1 MQVMRSATQDQ
12 DRHDWRQPVA
22 EPIDA
27 WMLELRAALASER
40 RLRKTRIIDEA
51 RDHLHSSADELEQSG
66 MSRREAEAKAVSQLG
81 DPRRFAREF
90 SPPARRD
97 WLVDAAAWWS
107 PRAAAILLG
116 LGALMLLIE
125 TLAWSIGAGPV
136 SAQSVRVWRTCGNS
150 IDGECV
156 GGWNETHAPAF
167 VVLGAICLVAGVIAL
182 AVYWLLRRRYSDL
195 ELMPRLLDVGTQV
208 SLGTLGAV
216 LLIGGA
222 TRSSLDASWRWVPL
236 WLPVGLACIGAAL
249 LLHRADVRRQ
259 KRAEGIA
266 PSPSSTHS
274 TSAAH
279 NPPA

>member
-1 MQVMRSATQDQ
+1 
-12 DRHDWRQPVA
+12 
-22 EPIDA
+22 
-27 WMLELRAALASER
+27 
-40 RLRKTRIIDEA
+40 
-51 RDHLHSSADELEQSG
+51 
-66 MSRREAEAKAVSQLG
+66 MSRREAEAKAVAQLG
-81 DPRRFAREF
+81 DPGRFAREF

-136 SAQSVRVWRTCGNS
+136 SAQLVRVWRTCGNS

-249 LLHRADVRRQ
+249 LERTFRDHRRGWVAKAVHHLREVSSRWGDRSRQ
-259 KRAEGIA
+259 RSRGQRH
-266 PSPSSTHS
+266 SPSSAPARAGATRPRNS
-274 TSAAH
+274 TTAGMTTSGYSACG
-279 NPPA
+279 

>member
-1 MQVMRSATQDQ
+1 M
-12 DRHDWRQPVA
+12 A
-22 EPIDA
+22 EPLDA
-27 WMLELRAALASER
+27 WMQQLRDALTSDL
-40 RLRKTRIIDEA
+40 RLRRSRIVDEA
-51 RDHLHSSADELEQSG
+51 LDHLHSSADALEQQG
-66 MSRREAEAKAVSQLG
+66 MSRHEAEAKAVAQLG

-90 SPPARRD
+90 SPPGRLD
-97 WLVDAAAWWS
+97 WLVDATAWWS
-107 PRAAAILLG
+107 SRVAAVLLG

-125 TLAWSIGAGPV
+125 ALAWSVGVGPV
-136 SAQSVRVWRTCGNS
+136 SAQTVRVWRTCRQSVN
-150 IDGECV
+150 GECV
-156 GGWNETHAPAF
+156 GGWSETHAPTL
-167 VVLGAICLVAGVIAL
+167 VVLGAICLVAGVIVL
-182 AVYWLLRRRYSDL
+182 AVHWLMRRWYSDL

-208 SLGTLGAV
+208 SLGTVGAV